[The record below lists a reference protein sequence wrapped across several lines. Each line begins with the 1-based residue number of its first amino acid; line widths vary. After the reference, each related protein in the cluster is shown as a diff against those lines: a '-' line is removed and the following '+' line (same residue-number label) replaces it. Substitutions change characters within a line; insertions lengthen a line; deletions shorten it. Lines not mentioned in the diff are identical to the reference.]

1 MSHAWFGI
9 IVGSLDW
16 TEAWISEGF
25 ATFLEEVIHKET
37 LRLQGTDLPEEVY
50 LLRSFIK
57 FESLKY
63 EVGTTEQEM
72 QMLQPMKGKYRVSQ
86 KNALLC
92 SKAPRGLKK

>member
-1 MSHAWFGI
+1 MSHTWFGI

-37 LRLQGTDLPEEVY
+37 LRLQGISLTEEVH

-57 FESLKY
+57 FESLKD

-72 QMLQPMKGKYRVSQ
+72 QMLQPMKGISKKY
-86 KNALLC
+86 
-92 SKAPRGLKK
+92 